1 MSEAQTTISTEA
13 AIIDEDSLMASLSP
27 NELRMLQLLGNGI
40 SQELTAS
47 TCGVTPAYISQ
58 LMAQEGF
65 ASLVNK
71 LRYEKLEAEASIDDR
86 YNKMESDLQDKM
98 EKVIPMLIKPR
109 DILDFST
116 RINQMKRRNTASAP
130 SANSS
135 ATVVVN
141 LQLPTAIMNKL
152 VIDAETNKV
161 IEANGQELL
170 TLPSNNMY
178 GIYNDAKSKDP
189 GDAQRVALPKGRAI
203 SANDL

>member
-1 MSEAQTTISTEA
+1 MTDEHISTEA
-13 AIIDEDSLMASLSP
+13 AIIDETSLMESLSP
-27 NELRMLQLLGNGI
+27 NELRMLNLLGNGI

-58 LMAQEGF
+58 LMAKEGF

-71 LRYEKLEAEASIDDR
+71 LRYEKLEAESNIDAN
-86 YNKMESDLQDKM
+86 YDKM
-98 EKVIPMLIKPR
+98 EATLQEKMMRVLPMLIKPR

-116 RINQMKRRNTASAP
+116 RINQMKRRNTQAP
-130 SANSS
+130 IQPGSQ

-170 TLPSNNMY
+170 TLPSNNMH
-178 GIYNDAKSKDP
+178 GIYNDAKSKDQ
-189 GDAQRVALPKGRAI
+189 GDAPRVALPKGRPI

>member
-1 MSEAQTTISTEA
+1 MTESTISTEA

-27 NELRMLQLLGNGI
+27 NELRMLNLLGNGI

-58 LMAQEGF
+58 LMAKEGF

-71 LRYEKLEAEASIDDR
+71 LRYEKLEAESNIDDR
-86 YNKMESDLQDKM
+86 YNRMEATLQDKM
-98 EKVIPMLIKPR
+98 EKVLPMLIKPR

-116 RINQMKRRNTASAP
+116 RINQMKRRNTATAP
-130 SANSS
+130 SSANSS

-141 LQLPTAIMNKL
+141 LQLPAAIMNKL

-170 TLPSNNMY
+170 TLPSNNMH
-178 GIYNDAKSKDP
+178 GIYNDAKSKTQ
-189 GDAQRVALPKGRAI
+189 GDAPRVALPKGRPI